1 MVVPEED
8 GTKSKIKEQGGGHF
22 APLHAPS
29 VKDKLLS
36 NNIQIKASS
45 QEIERRIS
53 AFIEQKRQEVDEL
66 NIREFCSTVTPSSDA
81 DSSCA
86 RVDSV
91 FDTRIGGKS
100 HIKVTR
106 VVNLQGPQTQ
116 VSQSDPVPAIKKEPM
131 EDPGFSGGMEER
143 LQNIETH
150 LKLDKRKSVAHSEQR
165 TDLFSR
171 VKKMEERILYL
182 ESLSPEYFRGGIP
195 VAHSRKR
202 KRIEDNISVRYQ
214 DLQNMDVADI
224 DERIHMLRESLRR
237 KAMNI
242 VCLSC
247 IPGLTEEV
255 IHDLTALVVPVVVLV
270 MEEVHAVL
278 APSFRVGLPG
288 EPLLVV
294 ISGDGLTRGCPDPL
308 ALYKGVC
315 PVDPTAIWQTFVS
328 THWSLNG

>member
-1 MVVPEED
+1 MDLQVVLKLFAEFLKAVYKDFDLFEVLPASSVDTKDSLGSGENFINVLEKLIDCLKDVHTKLQNKQESSNINSSETKVESKDITIEMEVAEED
-8 GTKSKIKEQGGGHF
+8 GSKSKIKEQGGGHS
-22 APLHAPS
+22 APLPAPS

-53 AFIEQKRQEVDEL
+53 AFIDQKRQEVDEL
-66 NIREFCSTVTPSSDA
+66 NIREFCSTVTPSSEA

-116 VSQSDPVPAIKKEPM
+116 VNQSDPVPAIKKEPM

-150 LKLDKRKSVAHSEQR
+150 LKLDKREQR

-195 VAHSRKR
+195 VPHSRKR

-214 DLQNMDVADI
+214 DLQNMDVANI

-237 KAMNI
+237 KAMN
-242 VCLSC
+242 
-247 IPGLTEEV
+247 
-255 IHDLTALVVPVVVLV
+255 
-270 MEEVHAVL
+270 
-278 APSFRVGLPG
+278 RV
-288 EPLLVV
+288 
-294 ISGDGLTRGCPDPL
+294 
-308 ALYKGVC
+308 
-315 PVDPTAIWQTFVS
+315 
-328 THWSLNG
+328 

>member
-1 MVVPEED
+1 MIKLFAEFLEAVYKDFDLFEVLPASSVNIKDSLDSGENFIDILERLIGCLKDVHTRLQNKQKSSYNSEACVDSKDTIIKMEGVEED
-8 GTKSKIKEQGGGHF
+8 GFKIKEEGGDGEGGGHS
-22 APLHAPS
+22 APLCTPS
-29 VKDKLLS
+29 VKDKLFS

-66 NIREFCSTVTPSSDA
+66 NIREFCSTITPSSET

-116 VSQSDPVPAIKKEPM
+116 VSQSESVPTIKKEPV
-131 EDPGFSGGMEER
+131 EDPGLSGGIEER

-150 LKLDKRKSVAHSEQR
+150 LKLDRREQR

-195 VAHSRKR
+195 VPQSRKR
-202 KRIEDNISVRYQ
+202 KRIEDNISIRYQ

-224 DERIHMLRESLRR
+224 DERIHILRESLRR
-237 KAMNI
+237 KAMN
-242 VCLSC
+242 
-247 IPGLTEEV
+247 
-255 IHDLTALVVPVVVLV
+255 
-270 MEEVHAVL
+270 
-278 APSFRVGLPG
+278 RV
-288 EPLLVV
+288 
-294 ISGDGLTRGCPDPL
+294 
-308 ALYKGVC
+308 
-315 PVDPTAIWQTFVS
+315 
-328 THWSLNG
+328 

>member
-1 MVVPEED
+1 MDLQVVLKLFAEFLKAVYKDYDLFEVLPASSVDIKDSLDNGENFINVLEKLIGCLKDVHTKLQNKQESSNINSSETKVESKDTDIEMVVPEED

-150 LKLDKRKSVAHSEQR
+150 LKLDKREQR

-237 KAMNI
+237 KAMN
-242 VCLSC
+242 
-247 IPGLTEEV
+247 
-255 IHDLTALVVPVVVLV
+255 
-270 MEEVHAVL
+270 
-278 APSFRVGLPG
+278 RV
-288 EPLLVV
+288 
-294 ISGDGLTRGCPDPL
+294 
-308 ALYKGVC
+308 
-315 PVDPTAIWQTFVS
+315 
-328 THWSLNG
+328 

>member
-1 MVVPEED
+1 MDLQVVLKLFAEFLKAVYKDYDLFEVLPASSVDIKDSLDNGENFINVLEKLIGCLKDVHTKLQNKQESSNINSSETKVESKDTDIEMVVPEED

-150 LKLDKRKSVAHSEQR
+150 LKLDKREQR

-242 VCLSC
+242 V
-247 IPGLTEEV
+247 
-255 IHDLTALVVPVVVLV
+255 
-270 MEEVHAVL
+270 
-278 APSFRVGLPG
+278 
-288 EPLLVV
+288 
-294 ISGDGLTRGCPDPL
+294 
-308 ALYKGVC
+308 
-315 PVDPTAIWQTFVS
+315 
-328 THWSLNG
+328 